1 MPQSWFRTKVKVY
14 PHVTGQT
21 CGAHD
26 VILDKLHSKRSPQ
39 VEVTT
44 GWQESDIIIIF
55 CPVTSRVGADVQA
68 AMRKVTGNKKTWFDS
83 FFLWNQPSLQELCSD

>member
-1 MPQSWFRTKVKVY
+1 MPKSWYGATVKVY
-14 PHVTGQT
+14 PLVTGQT

-26 VILDKLHSKRSPQ
+26 VILDRVRSKWFTL

-44 GWQESDIIIIF
+44 GWQESDIIMIF
-55 CPVTSRVGADVQA
+55 CPVTSRVGADVEA

-83 FFLWNQPSLQELCSD
+83 FFMWNQHSLQELSSD